1 MSSWGFFCL
10 IFTDGS
16 SVENRHC
23 QPGRIV
29 SADVVDRCNS
39 YPESLNLNCMKGT
52 HPHSMYI

>member
-29 SADVVDRCNS
+29 SADMVDRCNS
-39 YPESLNLNCMKGT
+39 YPESLNLNCM
-52 HPHSMYI
+52 